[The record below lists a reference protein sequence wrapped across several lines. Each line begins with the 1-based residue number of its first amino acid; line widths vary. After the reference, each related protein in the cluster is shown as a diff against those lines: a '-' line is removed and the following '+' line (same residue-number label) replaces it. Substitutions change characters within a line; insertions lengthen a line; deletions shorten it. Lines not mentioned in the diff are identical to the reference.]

1 MSHNKRKLYQ
11 SKHPLGSYPFE
22 AFLSGSW
29 KAVEHIKIE
38 GGTPTLH
45 FINNEKRVLK
55 RSPGPDIRIRSRKAT
70 LSDCSCFLRPGID
83 VCVSS
88 TSQQD
93 NSSGKICLEPGWV
106 DAKIRSVQR
115 KGHVSECSCE
125 YFVNLYV
132 NQGRYDPEKSVL
144 SKETKVV
151 GINQISILQKL
162 DHNPCEDQQYRWD
175 LPEDCFKAR
184 ETKLFAG
191 KFFSDFSWLVVASA
205 LKQVSFCVR
214 SVEGKIVYQIL
225 GCEHSSSSLNY
236 TSLKHVNFRLDNG
249 MLLPFVSH
257 VNPSDNNKAGQE
269 KDAYEDE
276 ISLGSCIE
284 GLRRSKRRNIEPER
298 YLGFDDVSKLNFGH
312 VRNDLPK
319 SNTRYDDLKADVD
332 IIANCLGKDIDACQ
346 NIKKTNT
353 CQEVLVNN
361 SWAASGTA
369 KSENVDEKGHE
380 AQLVRDSLPDG
391 GGLVALDQSFLNN
404 DGTGNSTHEN
414 YVFSEYNHL
423 THSPELNRKIV
434 HPWAFEEVA
443 DHHQSV
449 VRDSLPDGGGPV
461 ALDHSFLSTNITENS
476 RHESCVFSEYDHLIH
491 SPEPNR
497 KIVDPW
503 TFESFGKSSGC
514 YVQKKDLP
522 GLLDMD
528 SENRQEGVHSDK
540 EIQGEKYHP
549 PLTRSK
555 TRALEIP
562 YKDRSLSDAE
572 SPAKVVGDKSSRCY
586 TFGTCNVQKK
596 DLPGLQDVDSENR
609 QEGVHSDKEIQGKK
623 YHPPMTRS
631 KTRELERPYKHRSLS
646 DAENSAKEVGDKSS
660 RCYNFG
666 TCNVQKKD
674 LPGLQDMDSEN
685 RQEGVHSDKE
695 IEGKKHHP
703 PMTRSKS
710 REPEKPYKDRSLSD
724 AENSA
729 KKVGDESSG
738 CYNFGT
744 CNVQRKDLSG
754 LEDMDAENRQEGM
767 HSEKE
772 IQGKKYHSP
781 MTRSK
786 TCGEEKT
793 YKDRSLSDAENSTK
807 EVGDK
812 SSGCYYFGTCNVQRK
827 DLSGLEDMDIEN
839 RWEGICS
846 NKEIRG
852 KKYHSPMK
860 RSKSHREER
869 TYKNR
874 SSSDAAYKELIDSY
888 LKNVDT
894 TLSKEEP
901 PITDQWVEFK
911 TTSDYGQNEG
921 AEADAEVSEIDMLW
935 KEMEIA
941 LASFYVFDNGEGSKA
956 VVSSETEENSD
967 KLCQHEFRLNEEI
980 GIYCCRCGFVK
991 TEIKDISPPFAQ
1003 NLRWQQ
1009 DEKQCDAGN
1018 SEAKAYKNDSSHLLS
1033 DHTST
1038 NMPASEEND
1047 IWGLIPKLTSKL
1059 HGHQKKAFEF
1069 LWKNIS
1075 GSVQPAYMRAASKRI
1090 GGCVISHSPGAGKT
1104 FLIIAFLASYL
1115 KLFPGKRPLVLAP
1128 KTTLYTWYKEF
1139 IKWEIP
1145 IPVYL
1150 IQSRRKLQ
1158 VCKEKPLV
1166 IPGVPKPTVDVRHLL
1181 DSLEKIQKWH
1191 SHPSVLV
1198 MSYSYFLRLMEDNS
1212 KFSHRKHMAEVL
1224 RKSPGVLVLDE
1235 GHNPRS
1241 TESCLRKALMKVE
1254 TDLRIL
1260 LSGTLFQNNF
1270 CEYFNTLCLARP
1282 RFIHEVL
1289 RELDPECKGDEGRA
1303 GKKPNFMER
1312 RARRFFLDKI
1322 AKKIDSDDNNDERL
1336 QGLNMLRKI
1345 TNGFIDVYD
1354 GGSYDNL
1361 PGLHVYTLLVNITD
1375 FQGQI
1380 FGALYEKVSDSNRY
1394 PLEVEL
1400 LVTLGAIHPWLIKTA
1415 AFSDKFLTEAQLS
1428 ELERCKFDLKI
1439 GPKVRFVLSL
1449 VYRVVKEEKILV
1461 FFHYIAPMR
1470 LFVELFEKFFGWQS
1484 GREVLVL
1491 SGEQDLFERG
1501 RVIDKFEEPRG
1512 ASKILLASITA
1523 CSEGISLTAASRVIL
1538 LESEWNPSR
1547 TRQAIARA
1555 FRPGQQRIVYVYQLL
1570 LTGTMEEDKFRKTTR
1585 KERVSR
1591 MIFSED
1597 FVEGHSQWQAEKLE
1611 DDILREMIAED
1622 KSKIF
1627 HMVMKDEK
1635 ASTN

>member
-11 SKHPLGSYPFE
+11 SKHPLGSYSFE

-45 FINNEKRVLK
+45 FIDNQKRVLK
-55 RSPGPDIRIRSRKAT
+55 KSPA
-70 LSDCSCFLRPGID
+70 
-83 VCVSS
+83 
-88 TSQQD
+88 SQQD
-93 NSSGKICLEPGWV
+93 NSSAKICLEPGWV

-115 KGHVSECSCE
+115 KRHVSECSCE

-162 DHNPCEDQQYRWD
+162 DQNPCEDQQYRWD

-249 MLLPFVSH
+249 MLTPFVSH

-276 ISLGSCIE
+276 ISPGSCIE

-298 YLGFDDVSKLNFGH
+298 YLGYDDVSKLNFGH
-312 VRNDLPK
+312 VQTGLPK

-332 IIANCLGKDIDACQ
+332 ILANCLGKDIDACQ
-346 NIKKTNT
+346 NIKKINT
-353 CQEVLVNN
+353 CQEVVVNN
-361 SWAASGTA
+361 SWAASGMV
-369 KSENVDEKGHE
+369 KLENVDERGHE
-380 AQLVRDSLPDG
+380 AQLVKDSLPDG
-391 GGLVALDQSFLNN
+391 GGPVAVDQSFLNN
-404 DGTGNSTHEN
+404 DSTGNSRHEN
-414 YVFSEYNHL
+414 YVFSEYNRL

-434 HPWAFEEVA
+434 HPWAFEPYDHQSEVP

-461 ALDHSFLSTNITENS
+461 ALDHSVLSTNITENS
-476 RHESCVFSEYDHLIH
+476 WHESCVFSEYDHLIH
-491 SPEPNR
+491 SPELNR

-503 TFESFGKSSGC
+503 TFES
-514 YVQKKDLP
+514 Y
-522 GLLDMD
+522 
-528 SENRQEGVHSDK
+528 
-540 EIQGEKYHP
+540 
-549 PLTRSK
+549 
-555 TRALEIP
+555 
-562 YKDRSLSDAE
+562 
-572 SPAKVVGDKSSRCY
+572 
-586 TFGTCNVQKK
+586 
-596 DLPGLQDVDSENR
+596 
-609 QEGVHSDKEIQGKK
+609 
-623 YHPPMTRS
+623 
-631 KTRELERPYKHRSLS
+631 
-646 DAENSAKEVGDKSS
+646 
-660 RCYNFG
+660 
-666 TCNVQKKD
+666 
-674 LPGLQDMDSEN
+674 
-685 RQEGVHSDKE
+685 
-695 IEGKKHHP
+695 
-703 PMTRSKS
+703 
-710 REPEKPYKDRSLSD
+710 
-724 AENSA
+724 
-729 KKVGDESSG
+729 
-738 CYNFGT
+738 
-744 CNVQRKDLSG
+744 
-754 LEDMDAENRQEGM
+754 
-767 HSEKE
+767 
-772 IQGKKYHSP
+772 
-781 MTRSK
+781 
-786 TCGEEKT
+786 
-793 YKDRSLSDAENSTK
+793 
-807 EVGDK
+807 DK
-812 SSGCYYFGTCNVQRK
+812 SSGCYDFGTY
-827 DLSGLEDMDIEN
+827 L
-839 RWEGICS
+839 
-846 NKEIRG
+846 
-852 KKYHSPMK
+852 
-860 RSKSHREER
+860 
-869 TYKNR
+869 
-874 SSSDAAYKELIDSY
+874 Y

-894 TLSKEEP
+894 TLTKEEL

-921 AEADAEVSEIDMLW
+921 AEADEEVSEIDMLW

-941 LASFYVFDNGEGSKA
+941 LASFYVFDNTEGSKA
-956 VVSSETEENSD
+956 EVSSETKENSD

-991 TEIKDISPPFAQ
+991 TEIKDISPPFVQ

-1018 SEAKAYKNDSSHLLS
+1018 SEAKAHENDSLHLLS

-1047 IWGLIPKLTSKL
+1047 IWGLIPKLT
-1059 HGHQKKAFEF
+1059 
-1069 LWKNIS
+1069 
-1075 GSVQPAYMRAASKRI
+1075 M
-1090 GGCVISHSPGAGKT
+1090 
-1104 FLIIAFLASYL
+1104 
-1115 KLFPGKRPLVLAP
+1115 
-1128 KTTLYTWYKEF
+1128 
-1139 IKWEIP
+1139 
-1145 IPVYL
+1145 YL
-1150 IQSRRKLQ
+1150 IQSQRRLGA
-1158 VCKEKPLV
+1158 CKEMPMV
-1166 IPGVPKPTVDVRHLL
+1166 IPGVPKPTGDVRHLL

-1212 KFSHRKHMAEVL
+1212 KFSHRKDMAEVL
-1224 RKSPGVLVLDE
+1224 RKSPGVVILDE

-1254 TDLRIL
+1254 TELRIL

-1270 CEYFNTLCLARP
+1270 CEFFNTLCLARP

-1289 RELDPECKGDEGRA
+1289 RELDPEYKGDVGRA

-1336 QGLNMLRKI
+1336 EGLYMLRKI

-1354 GGSYDNL
+1354 GGSSDNL
-1361 PGLHVYTLLVNITD
+1361 PGLRVYTLLVNITD

-1380 FGALYEKVSDSNRY
+1380 FRALYEKVSNSNRY

-1428 ELERCKFDLKI
+1428 ELEKCKFDLKI

-1449 VYRVVKEEKILV
+1449 VFRVVKEEKILV

-1501 RVIDKFEEPRG
+1501 RVIDKFEEPGG

-1570 LTGTMEEDKFRKTTR
+1570 LTGTMEEEKFRKTTR